1 MRFHEKNP
9 FFLISIG
16 GKAFS
21 QKSGLSSHNTFQ
33 HPDPNKVLPVV
44 SWWHLNILFFVLL
57 TLLKSTFFQKKKREW
72 KTEPTPCERCGKI
85 LMSKYSLEKHILHTH
100 ENVRPFNCD
109 TCGKTF
115 KSNSNLK
122 EHVSQVHHN
131 KRPFNCHLCDFGSS
145 HKSRL
150 EVRKIE

>member
-1 MRFHEKNP
+1 MVLAVFKISNSQFHRKETK
-9 FFLISIG
+9 FLVCDKC

-33 HPDPNKVLPVV
+33 HPDPNTVMPV
-44 SWWHLNILFFVLL
+44 
-57 TLLKSTFFQKKKREW
+57 KRKREW

-100 ENVRPFNCD
+100 ENIRPFNCEN
-109 TCGKTF
+109 CGKTF

-122 EHVSQVHHN
+122 EHISQV
-131 KRPFNCHLCDFGSS
+131 F
-145 HKSRL
+145 
-150 EVRKIE
+150 I

>member
-1 MRFHEKNP
+1 M
-9 FFLISIG
+9 
-16 GKAFS
+16 
-21 QKSGLSSHNTFQ
+21 TFEYY
-33 HPDPNKVLPVV
+33 
-44 SWWHLNILFFVLL
+44 FVLF

-150 EVRKIE
+150 EVRKIK

>member
-1 MRFHEKNP
+1 MHNSVNFIEKSNS
-9 FFLISIG
+9 LVCDKC

-33 HPDPNKVLPVV
+33 HPDPNKVMPV
-44 SWWHLNILFFVLL
+44 
-57 TLLKSTFFQKKKREW
+57 KRKREW

-100 ENVRPFNCD
+100 ENIRPFNCEN
-109 TCGKTF
+109 CGKTF

-122 EHVSQVHHN
+122 EHISQV
-131 KRPFNCHLCDFGSS
+131 CTYLMILS
-145 HKSRL
+145 
-150 EVRKIE
+150 